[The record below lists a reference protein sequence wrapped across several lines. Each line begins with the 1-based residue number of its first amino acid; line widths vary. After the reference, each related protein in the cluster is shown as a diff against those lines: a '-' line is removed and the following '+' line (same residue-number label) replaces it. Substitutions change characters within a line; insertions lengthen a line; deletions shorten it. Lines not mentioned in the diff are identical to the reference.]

1 MAKFYLVNYS
11 GEYVKDIRI
20 QNCRRKKKARYFYT
34 PCLLE
39 EEALAFKDNWTA
51 HTFSGLLN
59 CSVKEGA
66 EKV

>member
-39 EEALAFKDNWTA
+39 EEALIFKDNWIA
-51 HTFSGLLN
+51 HNFSSLLN
-59 CSVKEGA
+59 CKVKE
-66 EKV
+66 ESKEV

>member
-39 EEALAFKDNWTA
+39 EEALAFKDN
-51 HTFSGLLN
+51 
-59 CSVKEGA
+59 
-66 EKV
+66 